1 MELNNPIER
10 LIVFLKNAKKISI
23 NTSSVKAWDELLD
36 TEGDIPLRM
45 ERIAKFHRLIEEV
58 CLELSNLENY
68 EDVTQPIIKNLKI
81 LHEVNNLNST
91 WGSIVNVIKD
101 TTITGLEIF
110 VKFVGDRYT
119 SDYDLEKLFSIKK
132 ELSAILEQTL
142 ESQEIEPELKKFLI
156 RSLRNII
163 TSIEEYHIAGIL
175 PVSDA
180 LNTSL
185 GRLLTDEQYRELLNQ
200 NTLGKKI
207 SLIFAE
213 LANITTVLTSTT
225 PLVGVSFKLL
235 TNI

>member
-1 MELNNPIER
+1 M
-10 LIVFLKNAKKISI
+10 
-23 NTSSVKAWDELLD
+23 
-36 TEGDIPLRM
+36 
-45 ERIAKFHRLIEEV
+45 
-58 CLELSNLENY
+58 
-68 EDVTQPIIKNLKI
+68 
-81 LHEVNNLNST
+81 
-91 WGSIVNVIKD
+91 
-101 TTITGLEIF
+101 
-110 VKFVGDRYT
+110 
-119 SDYDLEKLFSIKK
+119 
-132 ELSAILEQTL
+132 EQTL

-156 RSLRNII
+156 RSLRNIV

-207 SLIFAE
+207 SLVFAE
-213 LANITTVLTSTT
+213 LANITTVLTSTA

>member
-213 LANITTVLTSTT
+213 LANITTVLTSTA